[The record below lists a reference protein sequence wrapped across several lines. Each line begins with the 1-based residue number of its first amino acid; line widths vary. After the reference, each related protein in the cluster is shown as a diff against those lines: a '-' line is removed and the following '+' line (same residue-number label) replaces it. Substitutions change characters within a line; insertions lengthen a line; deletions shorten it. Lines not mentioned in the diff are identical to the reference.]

1 MSSLPW
7 YNERLRGKLQREIA
21 WAITSK
27 VNDPRIPDIVTT
39 TNINLSPDS
48 RNATVFVSVYGS
60 DEEKENAVAAL
71 QHAAPFI
78 QRCCLSRIKIKNF
91 PKLFFKLDSSF
102 DRSDHITTLLEHV
115 KDDLA

>member
-7 YNERLRGKLQREIA
+7 HNERLQGKLQREIA
-21 WAITSK
+21 WAITYK
-27 VNDPRIPDIVTT
+27 VNDPRIPEVVTT
-39 TNINLSPDS
+39 TNIKLSPDK

-60 DEEKENAVAAL
+60 EKEKENALTAL

-78 QRCCLSRIKIKNF
+78 QKCCLSRIKTKNF
-91 PKLFFKLDSSF
+91 PKLLFKLDSSF

-115 KDDLA
+115 KDDLV

>member
-1 MSSLPW
+1 MPSLSW
-7 YNERLRGKLQREIA
+7 HSERLQGRLQREIA
-21 WAITSK
+21 WAITNK
-27 VNDPRIPDIVTT
+27 VNDPRIPEIVTA
-39 TNINLSPDS
+39 TNIKLSPDN

-60 DEEKENAVAAL
+60 EEEKENAISAL

-78 QRCCLSRIKIKNF
+78 QKCCLSRIKTKNF

-115 KDDLA
+115 KDDLV